1 MHVLLITN
9 LPQYTSAYTRVA
21 SIRSRSQR
29 TTAGAEWQGTKWYG
43 ARCYTKDSEMIPA
56 RNNRKDVTFEAP
68 HSRRDSVAA
77 VLPVRPRWQDEIR
90 MSAAGTGRPAA
101 NGIRLVPVPGE
112 ASGSPGR

>member
-43 ARCYTKDSEMIPA
+43 APCYTKDSEMIPA
-56 RNNRKDVTFEAP
+56 RNNSKDVTFEAP

-77 VLPVRPRWQDEIR
+77 VLPVWPRWRDEIK
-90 MSAAGTGRPAA
+90 MSTTRTGRPAA
-101 NGIRLVPVPGE
+101 NRIRPLPAPGE